1 MTGPAGR
8 VARVLLDSP
17 LPQLDRLLD
26 YAIPEAL
33 RDGVRPGVRVRVP
46 LRTGGRIADA
56 FVVEV
61 GEGSEHAG
69 ALSELEELV
78 SPLVVLTPE
87 VWALARR
94 VADRAAGGASDVLR
108 LAVPRR
114 HVRVER
120 AHLAA
125 LAEVDAAAVP
135 SESDA
140 DSAPAEPVADGTVP
154 GAVTGYP
161 AETFDRLLDGGRL
174 AVNAVPAPVQLASGA
189 WVGGWAVTL
198 AELAR
203 TALAAGRDAILAV
216 PDYRDQEQL
225 EQALA
230 EHVPEDAVVR
240 LDARQKGAGRYAA
253 FLRCLTPGPRVIVGN
268 RSVLYAPS
276 SALGLIAL
284 WDDGD
289 PLFAEPLAPY
299 AHARDVALVRQEQS
313 GAGLVLLGNTRTVE
327 VERLVG
333 LGFAAPVQPR
343 PSRRP
348 HVVPTAQQTAAD
360 EHDQAARIPST
371 AWRQARIALDSG
383 PVLVQVARPG
393 YAPVVACARCRTVA
407 RCNRCQGPLAVH
419 AAGARPSC
427 GWCGLIAAD
436 WHCSVCEATA
446 LRLVSLGAGRT
457 AEELGRAFP
466 GVKVVVADGAH
477 PILTVPGTPALVVA
491 TRGGE
496 PRADGGY
503 HAVLLLDGERMLARE
518 SLRVADD
525 ALRTWSNAA
534 ALARPGAPVL
544 LVGVAGRLATALAT
558 WRQDEYLRAE
568 LIERRELRF
577 PPAVRLA
584 TVSGDAHAVTEA
596 LDALDEADRHE
607 VLGPVGLEDGS
618 VRAIVRFDYAR
629 GAEVAARLRSA
640 VIRNATRRRRPPT
653 TPGRFRPAPK
663 LRVRL
668 DDPDIL

>member
-1 MTGPAGR
+1 MEPSSGASDA

-26 YAIPEAL
+26 YAVPESMRA
-33 RDGVRPGVRVRVP
+33 DVRPGVRVRVP

-61 GEGSEHAG
+61 GEGSDHVG
-69 ALSELEELV
+69 TLSEIEELV
-78 SPLVVLTPE
+78 SPVVVLTPE

-120 AHLAA
+120 THLAA
-125 LAEVDAAAVP
+125 EPVVVPVPVAAA
-135 SESDA
+135 
-140 DSAPAEPVADGTVP
+140 PVA
-154 GAVTGYP
+154 GY
-161 AETFDRLLDGGRL
+161 AADVFDSLALGGRL
-174 AVNAVPAPVQLASGA
+174 AVGAVPAPVQLSTGT
-189 WVGGWAVTL
+189 WVGGWALTL

-203 TALAAGRDAILAV
+203 NTVVAGGDAILAV

-225 EQALA
+225 ELALA
-230 EHVPEDAVVR
+230 DLLPAELVVR
-240 LDARQKGAGRYAA
+240 LDARQKGAERYAA
-253 FLRCLTPGPRVIVGN
+253 FLRCLGPGPRVIVGN

-276 SALGLIAL
+276 RSPRLIAL

-313 GAGLVLLGNTRTVE
+313 GAGLVLLGHTRTVE
-327 VERLVG
+327 VERLVEI
-333 LGFAAPVQPR
+333 GFAAEVEPR
-343 PSRRP
+343 PAKRP
-348 HVVPTAQQTAAD
+348 HVVPTAQQSSAD
-360 EHDQAARIPST
+360 EHDAAARIPSS
-371 AWRQARIALDSG
+371 AWRQARLGLDSG

-393 YAPVVACARCRTVA
+393 YAPAVACARCRTVA

-427 GWCGLIAAD
+427 GWCGLIAAE
-436 WHCSVCEATA
+436 WRCSVCEATA
-446 LRLVSLGAGRT
+446 LRLVTLGAGRT

-466 GVKVVVADGAH
+466 GAKVVVADGQR
-477 PILTVPGTPALVVA
+477 PVLTLPDEPALVVA
-491 TRGGE
+491 TRGAE
-496 PRADGGY
+496 PRVDGGY
-503 HAVLLLDGERMLARE
+503 RAVLLLDGERMLARE

-544 LVGVAGRLATALAT
+544 LVGVGGRIATALAT
-558 WRQDEYLRAE
+558 WRQAEYLRAE
-568 LIERRELRF
+568 LLERRALRF

-584 TVSGDAHAVTEA
+584 TVSGDAHAVEEA
-596 LDALDEADRHE
+596 LDALDESDRHE

-640 VIRNATRRRRPPT
+640 VVRNATRRRRPPT

>member
-1 MTGPAGR
+1 MGSDPPGG

-26 YAIPEAL
+26 YAVPEAL
-33 RDGVRPGVRVRVP
+33 RDDVRPGVRVRVP

-61 GEGSEHAG
+61 GRDSEHSG
-69 ALSELEELV
+69 TLSELEELV

-120 AHLAA
+120 SHLASTEDPPA
-125 LAEVDAAAVP
+125 VDVAAGDVSGYSADAFEWLA
-135 SESDA
+135 
-140 DSAPAEPVADGTVP
+140 G
-154 GAVTGYP
+154 
-161 AETFDRLLDGGRL
+161 GGRL
-174 AVNAVPAPVQLASGA
+174 AVGAVPAPVRLASGQ
-189 WVGGWAVTL
+189 WVGGWALTL

-203 TALAAGRDAILAV
+203 NTLAEGRDAILAV

-225 EQALA
+225 ELALA
-230 EHVPEDAVVR
+230 SLVPEDAVVR

-253 FLRCLTPGPRVIVGN
+253 FLRCLQPGPRVVVGN

-276 SALGLIAL
+276 SSLGLIAL

-333 LGFAAPVQPR
+333 IGFAAVVEPR
-343 PSRRP
+343 PARRP
-348 HVVPTAQQTAAD
+348 HVVPTAQQASAD
-360 EHDQAARIPST
+360 EHDAAARIPSS
-371 AWRQARIALDSG
+371 AWRQARLGLDTG

-436 WHCSVCEATA
+436 WTCSVCEATS
-446 LRLVSLGAGRT
+446 LRLVTLGAGRT

-466 GVKVVVADGAH
+466 GAKVVVADGQR
-477 PILTVPGTPALVVA
+477 PVLTLPDEPALVVA
-491 TRGGE
+491 TRGAE
-496 PRADGGY
+496 PRVDGGY

-544 LVGVAGRLATALAT
+544 LVGVGGRLATALAT
-558 WRQDEYLRAE
+558 WRQAEYLRAE
-568 LIERRELRF
+568 LLERRSLRF

-584 TVSGDAHAVTEA
+584 TVSGDAHAVEEA
-596 LDALDEADRHE
+596 LGTLDESDRHE

-629 GAEVAARLRSA
+629 GAEVASRLRSA
-640 VIRNATRRRRPPT
+640 VIRNATRRRTPPT
-653 TPGRFRPAPK
+653 TPGRYRPAPK

>member
-1 MTGPAGR
+1 MATSGA

-26 YAIPEAL
+26 YAVPEAL
-33 RDGVRPGVRVRVP
+33 RGEVVPGVRVRVP

-56 FVVEV
+56 FVVET
-61 GEGSEHAG
+61 GEGTEHAG
-69 ALSELEELV
+69 ALSGIEELV

-94 VADRAAGGASDVLR
+94 VADRASGGASDVLR

-114 HVRVER
+114 HVRVEKAR
-120 AHLAA
+120 LAA
-125 LAEVDAAAVP
+125 GP
-135 SESDA
+135 
-140 DSAPAEPVADGTVP
+140 APAAP
-154 GAVTGYP
+154 AVEAGGGTGYP
-161 AETFDRLLDGGRL
+161 DASFAGLAEGARL
-174 AVNAVPAPVQLASGA
+174 AVGAVPAPVRLDSGA

-203 TALAAGRDAILAV
+203 DTLAAGRDAILAV

-225 EQALA
+225 ELALA
-230 EHVPEDAVVR
+230 ALVPAEAVVR
-240 LDARQKGAGRYAA
+240 LDARQKGAERYSA
-253 FLRCLTPGPRVIVGN
+253 FVRCLDPGPRVVVGN

-327 VERLVG
+327 VERLVEI
-333 LGFAAPVQPR
+333 GFATEVEPR

-348 HVVPTAQQTAAD
+348 HVVPTAQQWAAD
-360 EHDQAARIPST
+360 EHDAAARIPSS
-371 AWRQARIALDSG
+371 AWREARKALDSG

-407 RCNRCQGPLAVH
+407 RCNRCQGPLGVH
-419 AAGARPSC
+419 SEGGRPSC

-436 WHCSVCEATA
+436 WTCSVCEATA

-466 GVKVVVADGAH
+466 GAKVIVADGQR
-477 PILTVPGTPALVVA
+477 PVLTLPDEPALVVA
-491 TRGGE
+491 TRGAE

-544 LVGVAGRLATALAT
+544 LVGVGGRLATALAT
-558 WRQDEYLRAE
+558 WRQAEYLRAE
-568 LIERRELRF
+568 LQERRALRF

-584 TVSGDAHAVTEA
+584 TVSGDAHAVEEA
-596 LDALDEADRHE
+596 LDALDEDDRHE

-629 GAEVAARLRSA
+629 GADVAARLRSA

-653 TPGRFRPAPK
+653 TPGRFRPAPR

>member
-1 MTGPAGR
+1 MRADQAGG

-33 RDGVRPGVRVRVP
+33 RESVRPGVRVRVP

-56 FVVEV
+56 LVVEV
-61 GEGSEHAG
+61 GGSSSHTG
-69 ALSELEELV
+69 ALSGIEELV

-120 AHLAA
+120 SHLAA
-125 LAEVDAAAVP
+125 E
-135 SESDA
+135 
-140 DSAPAEPVADGTVP
+140 PAES
-154 GAVTGYP
+154 AVVVT
-161 AETFDRLLDGGRL
+161 AETVSGYAADAFDSLAGGGRL
-174 AVNAVPAPVQLASGA
+174 AVGAVPTPVRLASGA
-189 WVGGWAVTL
+189 WVGGWALTL

-203 TALAAGRDAILAV
+203 TALSEGRDAILAV

-225 EQALA
+225 ELALA
-230 EHVPEDAVVR
+230 DLLPGETIVR
-240 LDARQKGAGRYAA
+240 LDARQKGAERYSA

-327 VERLVG
+327 VERLVEI
-333 LGFAAPVQPR
+333 GFAVEVEPR
-343 PSRRP
+343 PARRP
-348 HVVPTAQQTAAD
+348 HVVPTAQQSAAD
-360 EHDQAARIPST
+360 EHDAAARIPSS
-371 AWRQARIALDSG
+371 AWRQVRIGLDTG

-407 RCNRCQGPLAVH
+407 RCNRCEGPLAVH
-419 AAGARPSC
+419 SAGARPSC

-436 WHCSVCEATA
+436 WTCSVCEATS
-446 LRLVSLGAGRT
+446 LRLVTLGAGRT

-466 GVKVVVADGAH
+466 GAKVIVADGQR
-477 PILTVPGTPALVVA
+477 PVLTLPDEPALVVA
-491 TRGGE
+491 TRGAE
-496 PRADGGY
+496 PRVDGGY

-534 ALARPGAPVL
+534 ALAKPGAPVL
-544 LVGVAGRLATALAT
+544 LVGVGGRLATALAT
-558 WRQDEYLRAE
+558 WRQAEYLRAE
-568 LIERRELRF
+568 LIERRSLRF

-584 TVSGDAHAVTEA
+584 TVTGDARAVEEA
-596 LDALDEADRHE
+596 LDTLDESERHE

-640 VIRNATRRRRPPT
+640 VVRNATRRRTPPT
-653 TPGRFRPAPK
+653 TPGRYRPAPK

>member
-1 MTGPAGR
+1 M
-8 VARVLLDSP
+8 LLDSP

-125 LAEVDAAAVP
+125 LAEGG
-135 SESDA
+135 ET
-140 DSAPAEPVADGTVP
+140 SAPAEGVEA
-154 GAVTGYP
+154 GAVSAAATGAATGYLP
-161 AETFDRLLDGGRL
+161 ETFDGLLDGGRL
-174 AVNAVPAPVQLASGA
+174 AVNAVPAPVQLGSGA

-203 TALAAGRDAILAV
+203 TALAVGRDAILAV

-276 SALGLIAL
+276 AALGLIAL

-348 HVVPTAQQTAAD
+348 HVVPTAQQSAAD

-371 AWRQARIALDSG
+371 AWRQARLGLDSG

-419 AAGARPSC
+419 SAGARPSC

-446 LRLVSLGAGRT
+446 LRLVSLGTGRT

-466 GVKVVVADGAH
+466 GVVVVVADGAH
-477 PILTVPGTPALVVA
+477 PILTVPDRPALVVA
-491 TRGGE
+491 TRGAE

-558 WRQDEYLRAE
+558 WRQDEYLRGE
-568 LIERRELRF
+568 LSERRELRF

-584 TVSGDAHAVTEA
+584 TVSGDASAVTEA
-596 LDALDEADRHE
+596 LEALDEADRHE

>member
-1 MTGPAGR
+1 METSSGASDV

-26 YAIPEAL
+26 YAVPESMLA
-33 RDGVRPGVRVRVP
+33 DVRPGVRVRVP

-61 GEGSEHAG
+61 GQGSEHVG
-69 ALSELEELV
+69 TLSDIEELV
-78 SPLVVLTPE
+78 SPVVVLTPE

-120 AHLAA
+120 THLG
-125 LAEVDAAAVP
+125 
-135 SESDA
+135 
-140 DSAPAEPVADGTVP
+140 AEPVVVPVPVAAAPVAGYAADAFDSL
-154 GAVTGYP
+154 AV
-161 AETFDRLLDGGRL
+161 GGRL
-174 AVNAVPAPVQLASGA
+174 AVGAVPAPVQLSTGT
-189 WVGGWAVTL
+189 WVGGWALTL

-203 TALAAGRDAILAV
+203 NTVVAGGDAILAV

-225 EQALA
+225 ELALA
-230 EHVPEDAVVR
+230 DLLPAELVVR
-240 LDARQKGAGRYAA
+240 LDARQKGAERYGA
-253 FLRCLTPGPRVIVGN
+253 FLRCLGPGPRVIVGN

-276 SALGLIAL
+276 RAPRLIAL

-313 GAGLVLLGNTRTVE
+313 GAGLVLLGHTRTVE
-327 VERLVG
+327 VERLVEI
-333 LGFAAPVQPR
+333 GFAVEVEPR
-343 PSRRP
+343 PAKRP
-348 HVVPTAQQTAAD
+348 HVVPTAQQSSAD
-360 EHDQAARIPST
+360 EHDAAARIPSS
-371 AWRQARIALDSG
+371 AWRQARLGLDSG

-427 GWCGLIAAD
+427 GWCGLIAAE

-446 LRLVSLGAGRT
+446 LRLVTLGAGRT

-466 GVKVVVADGAH
+466 GAKVVVADGQR
-477 PILTVPGTPALVVA
+477 PVLTLPDEPALVVA
-491 TRGGE
+491 TRGAE
-496 PRADGGY
+496 PRVDGGY

-544 LVGVAGRLATALAT
+544 LVGVGGRIATALAT
-558 WRQDEYLRAE
+558 WRQAEYLRAE
-568 LIERRELRF
+568 LLERRALRF

-584 TVSGDAHAVTEA
+584 TVSGDAHAVEEA
-596 LDALDEADRHE
+596 LDALDESDRHE

-640 VIRNATRRRRPPT
+640 VVRNATRRRRPPT

>member
-1 MTGPAGR
+1 MSSGPSGG

-26 YAIPEAL
+26 YTVPEAL
-33 RDGVRPGVRVRVP
+33 REKMRPGVRVRVP

-56 FVVEV
+56 FVIEL
-61 GEGSEHAG
+61 GEGSDHVG
-69 ALSELEELV
+69 ALSAIEELV
-78 SPLVVLTPE
+78 SPLPVLTPA

-94 VADRAAGGASDVLR
+94 VADRAAGSASDVVR

-120 AHLAA
+120 NRLASGPA
-125 LAEVDAAAVP
+125 PAPPVVTAVP
-135 SESDA
+135 VS
-140 DSAPAEPVADGTVP
+140 
-154 GAVTGYP
+154 GYP
-161 AETFDRLLDGGRL
+161 DDVWAFLADGGRCSVT
-174 AVNAVPAPVQLASGA
+174 AIPNPVRLASGQ
-189 WVGGWAVTL
+189 WVGSGLLTL

-203 TALAAGRDAILAV
+203 NTLSRGKDAIIAV
-216 PDYRDQEQL
+216 PDYRDYEQL
-225 EQALA
+225 ELALA
-230 EHVPEDAVVR
+230 SLLPEEAVLR
-240 LDARQKGAGRYAA
+240 LDARQKGAARYAA
-253 FLRCLTPGPRVIVGN
+253 FVRCLDPGPRVIVGN

-299 AHARDVALVRQEQS
+299 VHARDVALVRQEQS
-313 GAGLVLLGNTRTVE
+313 GAGLVLLGNTRTIE
-327 VERLVG
+327 VERLVEI
-333 LGFAAPVQPR
+333 GFVAEVAPR
-343 PSRRP
+343 PLRRP
-348 HVVPTAQQTAAD
+348 HVVPTSQQWAVD
-360 EHDQAARIPST
+360 EYDAGARIPSS
-371 AWRQARIALDSG
+371 AWQEARKALNSG

-407 RCNRCQGPLAVH
+407 RCTRCQGPLAVH
-419 AAGARPSC
+419 ADGARPSC
-427 GWCGLIAAD
+427 GWCGLIAAQ
-436 WHCSVCEATA
+436 WQCAVCEATS
-446 LRLVSLGAGRT
+446 LRLVTLGAGRT

-466 GVKVVVADGAH
+466 GILVVVADGQR
-477 PILTVPGTPALVVA
+477 PVLTVSEEPALVVA
-491 TRGGE
+491 TRGAE

-544 LVGVAGRLATALAT
+544 LVGVGGSLATALAT
-558 WRQDEYLRAE
+558 WRQADYLRAE
-568 LIERRELRF
+568 LGERRALRF

-584 TVSGDAHAVTEA
+584 TVSGDAHAVEEA
-596 LDALDEADRHE
+596 LDALEESERQDL
-607 VLGPVGLEDGS
+607 LGPVGLEDGS

-653 TPGRFRPAPK
+653 TPGRFRPAPQ
-663 LRVRL
+663 LRVRC

>member
-1 MTGPAGR
+1 MGG

-26 YAIPEAL
+26 YAVPEAL

-69 ALSELEELV
+69 ALSGLEELV

-94 VADRAAGGASDVLR
+94 VADRASGGASDVLR

-120 AHLAA
+120 SHLAA
-125 LAEVDAAAVP
+125 EPAVDPVVVQ
-135 SESDA
+135 
-140 DSAPAEPVADGTVP
+140 AEPVSGY
-154 GAVTGYP
+154 AVD
-161 AETFDRLLDGGRL
+161 AFDVLAGGGRL
-174 AVNAVPAPVQLASGA
+174 AVGAVPTPVQLASGA
-189 WVGGWAVTL
+189 WVGGWALTL

-203 TALAAGRDAILAV
+203 NALAEGRDAILAV

-225 EQALA
+225 ELALA
-230 EHVPEDAVVR
+230 GLVPAEAVVR
-240 LDARQKGAGRYAA
+240 LDARQKGAERYAA

-276 SALGLIAL
+276 STLGLIAL

-313 GAGLVLLGNTRTVE
+313 GAGLVLVGNTRTVE
-327 VERLVG
+327 VERLVEI
-333 LGFAAPVQPR
+333 GFAVETEPR
-343 PSRRP
+343 PARRP
-348 HVVPTAQQTAAD
+348 HVVPTAQQSAVD
-360 EHDQAARIPST
+360 ERDAAARIPSS
-371 AWRQARIALDSG
+371 AWRQARIGLDTG

-419 AAGARPSC
+419 SAGARPSC

-436 WHCSVCEATA
+436 WTCSVCEATS
-446 LRLVSLGAGRT
+446 LRLVTLGAGRT

-466 GVKVVVADGAH
+466 GAKVIVADGQR
-477 PILTVPGTPALVVA
+477 PVLTLPAEPALVVA
-491 TRGGE
+491 TRGAE
-496 PRADGGY
+496 PRVDGGY

-534 ALARPGAPVL
+534 ALAKPGAPVL
-544 LVGVAGRLATALAT
+544 LVGVGGRLATALAT
-558 WRQDEYLRAE
+558 WRQAEYLRAE
-568 LIERRELRF
+568 LIERRSLRF

-584 TVSGDAHAVTEA
+584 TVTGDARAVEEA
-596 LDALDEADRHE
+596 LDTLDETERHE

-640 VIRNATRRRRPPT
+640 VVRNATRRRTPPT
-653 TPGRFRPAPK
+653 TPGRYRPAPK

>member
-1 MTGPAGR
+1 MASSGA

-26 YAIPEAL
+26 YAVPEAL
-33 RDGVRPGVRVRVP
+33 RGQVVPGVRVRVP

-56 FVVEV
+56 LVVET
-61 GEGSEHAG
+61 GEGSEHVG
-69 ALSELEELV
+69 ALSEVEELV

-94 VADRAAGGASDVLR
+94 VADRACGGASDVLR

-120 AHLAA
+120 ARLAA
-125 LAEVDAAAVP
+125 GPAP
-135 SESDA
+135 T
-140 DSAPAEPVADGTVP
+140 APAVEAG
-154 GAVTGYP
+154 GVTGYP
-161 AETFDRLLDGGRL
+161 VDSFVGLAEGARL
-174 AVNAVPAPVQLASGA
+174 AVGAVPTPVQLDSGA

-203 TALAAGRDAILAV
+203 DTLAAGHDAILAV

-225 EQALA
+225 ELALA
-230 EHVPEDAVVR
+230 AHLPAESLVR
-240 LDARQKGAGRYAA
+240 LDARQKGAERYAA
-253 FLRCLTPGPRVIVGN
+253 FVRCLDPGPRVVVGN

-327 VERLVG
+327 VERLVEI
-333 LGFAAPVQPR
+333 GFAAEVEPR

-348 HVVPTAQQTAAD
+348 HVVPTAQQWAAD
-360 EHDQAARIPST
+360 EHDAAARIPSS
-371 AWRQARIALDSG
+371 AWREARKALDSG

-407 RCNRCQGPLAVH
+407 RCNRCQGPLGVH
-419 AAGARPSC
+419 SAGGRPSC

-436 WHCSVCEATA
+436 WTCSVCEATA
-446 LRLVSLGAGRT
+446 LRLVTLGAGRT

-466 GVKVVVADGAH
+466 GAKVIVADGQR
-477 PILTVPGTPALVVA
+477 PVLTLPAEPALVVA
-491 TRGGE
+491 TRGAE

-544 LVGVAGRLATALAT
+544 LVGVGGRLATALAT
-558 WRQDEYLRAE
+558 WRQAEYLRAE
-568 LIERRELRF
+568 LLERRALRF

-584 TVSGDAHAVTEA
+584 TVSGDAHAVAEA
-596 LDALDEADRHE
+596 LDALDEEDRQE

>member
-1 MTGPAGR
+1 MATAPGNA

-26 YAIPEAL
+26 YAVPERMCAE
-33 RDGVRPGVRVRVP
+33 VRPGVRVRVP

-56 FVVEV
+56 FVVET
-61 GEGSEHAG
+61 GEGSEHVG
-69 ALSELEELV
+69 ALSEIEELV

-94 VADRAAGGASDVLR
+94 VADRASGGASDVLR
-108 LAVPRR
+108 LAIPRR
-114 HVRVER
+114 HVRVEKAR
-120 AHLAA
+120 LAA
-125 LAEVDAAAVP
+125 GP
-135 SESDA
+135 
-140 DSAPAEPVADGTVP
+140 APATPAIEASG
-154 GAVTGYP
+154 VTGY
-161 AETFDRLLDGGRL
+161 AADACAGLADGARL
-174 AVNAVPAPVQLASGA
+174 AVGAVPTPVQLASGT

-203 TALAAGRDAILAV
+203 DTLAAGRDVILAV

-225 EQALA
+225 EIALA
-230 EHVPEDAVVR
+230 ALVPEEAMVR
-240 LDARQKGAGRYAA
+240 LDARQKGAERYAA
-253 FLRCLTPGPRVIVGN
+253 FLRCLDPGPRIVVGN

-276 SALGLIAL
+276 AALGLIAL

-327 VERLVG
+327 VERLVEI
-333 LGFAAPVQPR
+333 GFVSEVEPR
-343 PSRRP
+343 PARRP
-348 HVVPTAQQTAAD
+348 HVVPTAQQWAAD
-360 EHDQAARIPST
+360 EHDAGARIPSS
-371 AWRQARIALDSG
+371 AWREARKGLDSG

-419 AAGARPSC
+419 AEGGHPSC

-436 WHCSVCEATA
+436 WTCSVCEATS

-466 GVKVVVADGAH
+466 GAKVIVADGQR
-477 PILTVPGTPALVVA
+477 PVLTLPDEPALVVA
-491 TRGGE
+491 TRGAE

-503 HAVLLLDGERMLARE
+503 HAILLLDGERMLARE

-544 LVGVAGRLATALAT
+544 LVGVGGRLATALAT
-558 WRQDEYLRAE
+558 WRQAEYLRAE
-568 LIERRELRF
+568 LHERRSLRF

-584 TVSGDAHAVTEA
+584 TVTGDAHAVEEA
-596 LDALDEADRHE
+596 LEALEESDRHE

>member
-1 MTGPAGR
+1 M
-8 VARVLLDSP
+8 LLDSP

-26 YAIPEAL
+26 YAVPEAL
-33 RDGVRPGVRVRVP
+33 REQVRPGVRVRVP

-56 FVVEV
+56 FVVET
-61 GEGSEHAG
+61 GEGSEHVG
-69 ALSELEELV
+69 PLSELEELV

-114 HVRVER
+114 HVRVEKAR
-120 AHLAA
+120 LAA
-125 LAEVDAAAVP
+125 GPAPEAA
-135 SESDA
+135 
-140 DSAPAEPVADGTVP
+140 PVASGGV
-154 GAVTGYP
+154 VGYGSE
-161 AETFDRLLDGGRL
+161 AFATLLDGERL
-174 AVNAVPAPVQLASGA
+174 AVGAVPAPVQLASGA
-189 WVGGWAVTL
+189 WVGGWALTL

-203 TALAAGRDAILAV
+203 DTLAARRDAILAV

-225 EQALA
+225 ELALA
-230 EHVPEDAVVR
+230 ELVPAESVVR
-240 LDARQKGAGRYAA
+240 LDARQKGADRYAS
-253 FLRCLTPGPRVIVGN
+253 FVRCLDPGPRVVVGN

-327 VERLVG
+327 VERLVE
-333 LGFAAPVQPR
+333 LGFLTEVEPR
-343 PSRRP
+343 PARRP
-348 HVVPTAQQTAAD
+348 HVVPTAQQWAAD
-360 EHDQAARIPST
+360 DHDAGARIPSS
-371 AWRQARIALDSG
+371 AWREARTGLNSG

-427 GWCGLIAAD
+427 GWCGLIAAE
-436 WHCSVCEATA
+436 WTCSVCEATS
-446 LRLVSLGAGRT
+446 LRLVTLGAGRT

-466 GVKVVVADGAH
+466 GAKVIVADGQRPVVTLPAE
-477 PILTVPGTPALVVA
+477 PALVVA
-491 TRGGE
+491 TRGAE

-525 ALRTWSNAA
+525 ALRAWSNAA

-544 LVGVAGRLATALAT
+544 LVGVGGRLATALAT
-558 WRQDEYLRAE
+558 WRQAEYVRAE
-568 LIERRELRF
+568 LIERRSLRF

-584 TVSGDAHAVTEA
+584 TVSGDAHAVEEA
-596 LDALDEADRHE
+596 LQALDEADRQDM
-607 VLGPVGLEDGS
+607 LGPVGLEDGS

-653 TPGRFRPAPK
+653 APGRFRPAPK

>member
-1 MTGPAGR
+1 METPSGASAV

-26 YAIPEAL
+26 YAVPAPLTEQ
-33 RDGVRPGVRVRVP
+33 VRPGVRVRVP

-78 SPLVVLTPE
+78 SPVVVLTPE

-114 HVRVER
+114 HVRVEKS
-120 AHLAA
+120 HLAA
-125 LAEVDAAAVP
+125 ERPVVP
-135 SESDA
+135 VPVA
-140 DSAPAEPVADGTVP
+140 SAPVAGYADG
-154 GAVTGYP
+154 A
-161 AETFDRLLDGGRL
+161 FDALALGGRL
-174 AVNAVPAPVQLASGA
+174 AVGAVPAPVQLSTGT
-189 WVGGWAVTL
+189 WIGGWALTL

-203 TALAAGRDAILAV
+203 NAVVAGGDAILAV

-225 EQALA
+225 ELALA
-230 EHVPEDAVVR
+230 DLLPAELVVR
-240 LDARQKGAGRYAA
+240 LDARQKGAERYAA
-253 FLRCLTPGPRVIVGN
+253 FLRCLGPGPRVIVGN

-276 SALGLIAL
+276 ASPGLIAL

-313 GAGLVLLGNTRTVE
+313 GAGLVLLGHTRTVE
-327 VERLVG
+327 VERLVEI
-333 LGFAAPVQPR
+333 GFAAEVEPR
-343 PSRRP
+343 PARRP
-348 HVVPTAQQTAAD
+348 HVVPTAQQSAAD
-360 EHDQAARIPST
+360 EHDAAARIPSS
-371 AWRQARIALDSG
+371 AWRQARIGLDSG

-419 AAGARPSC
+419 SAGARPSC
-427 GWCGLIAAD
+427 GWCGLIAAE
-436 WHCSVCEATA
+436 WSCSVCEATS
-446 LRLVSLGAGRT
+446 LRLVTLGAGRT

-466 GVKVVVADGAH
+466 GAKVVVADGQR
-477 PILTVPGTPALVVA
+477 PVLTLSDEPALVVA
-491 TRGGE
+491 TRGAE

-534 ALARPGAPVL
+534 ALAKPGAPVL
-544 LVGVAGRLATALAT
+544 LVGVGGRIATALAT
-558 WRQDEYLRAE
+558 WRQAEYLRAE
-568 LIERRELRF
+568 LLERRALRF

-584 TVSGDAHAVTEA
+584 TVSGDAHAVEEALEA
-596 LDALDEADRHE
+596 LDESDRHE

-640 VIRNATRRRRPPT
+640 VVRNATRRRRPPT

>member
-1 MTGPAGR
+1 MAGADPAGAAP

-26 YAIPEAL
+26 YAIPEAM
-33 RDGVRPGVRVRVP
+33 RAEVRPGVRVRVP

-69 ALSELEELV
+69 ALSAIEELV
-78 SPLVVLTPE
+78 SPLPVLTPE

-94 VADRAAGGASDVLR
+94 VADRASGGASDVLR

-120 AHLAA
+120 AFLAD
-125 LAEVDAAAVP
+125 EQP
-135 SESDA
+135 
-140 DSAPAEPVADGTVP
+140 SAPVP
-154 GAVTGYP
+154 IEARGVSGYP
-161 AETFDRLLDGGRL
+161 ADSFASLGGGGRL
-174 AVNAVPAPVQLASGA
+174 AVGAVPTPVRLDSGA
-189 WVGGWAVTL
+189 WVGGWALTL

-203 TALAAGRDAILAV
+203 DTLAGGRDAILAV

-225 EQALA
+225 ELALA
-230 EHVPEDAVVR
+230 ETVPAESVVR

-253 FLRCLTPGPRVIVGN
+253 FLGCLRPGPRVVVGN
-268 RSVLYAPS
+268 RSVVYAPS

-313 GAGLVLLGNTRTVE
+313 GAGLVLLGNTRTVD
-327 VERLVG
+327 VERLVEI
-333 LGFAAPVQPR
+333 GFAAEVAPR
-343 PSRRP
+343 PSKRP
-348 HVVPTAQQTAAD
+348 HVVPTAQQPSAD
-360 EHDQAARIPST
+360 EHDAAARIPSS
-371 AWRQARIALDSG
+371 AWRQARIGLDSG
-383 PVLVQVARPG
+383 PVLVQVGRPG

-419 AAGARPSC
+419 SAGARPSC
-427 GWCGLIAAD
+427 GWCGLIAAE
-436 WHCSVCEATA
+436 WTCSVCEATS
-446 LRLVSLGAGRT
+446 LRLVTLGAGRT

-466 GVKVVVADGAH
+466 GAKVVVADGQR
-477 PILTVPGTPALVVA
+477 PVLTLPDEPALVVA
-491 TRGGE
+491 TRGAE
-496 PRADGGY
+496 PRVDGGY

-544 LVGVAGRLATALAT
+544 LVGVGGRLATALAT
-558 WRQDEYLRAE
+558 WRQAEYLRGE
-568 LIERRELRF
+568 LVERRSLRF

-584 TVSGDAHAVTEA
+584 TVSGDAHAVEEA
-596 LDALDEADRHE
+596 LETLDESDRHE

-629 GAEVAARLRSA
+629 GAEVAARLRAA